1 MFDHDEYY
9 SGARSV
15 PMLRK
20 LDCERWHRMSYIS
33 PSLSILAASR
43 HQCHVTH
50 AMATPNWLGRYCNM
64 NITMAAS
71 CVTPL
76 CTLLFFLLSLFFFG
90 PPRQQTV
97 PSAPCYVD
105 TVEYMRCELVFDP
118 SSFSVVLADTIM

>member
-33 PSLSILAASR
+33 PPLSILAASR

-50 AMATPNWLGRYCNM
+50 AMATPNWLGRYCNI

-76 CTLLFFLLSLFFFG
+76 CTILFFLLFFLD
-90 PPRQQTV
+90 PPGNKQY
-97 PSAPCYVD
+97 APCYADWLSICVAN
-105 TVEYMRCELVFDP
+105 
-118 SSFSVVLADTIM
+118 SFSIPVLSPF